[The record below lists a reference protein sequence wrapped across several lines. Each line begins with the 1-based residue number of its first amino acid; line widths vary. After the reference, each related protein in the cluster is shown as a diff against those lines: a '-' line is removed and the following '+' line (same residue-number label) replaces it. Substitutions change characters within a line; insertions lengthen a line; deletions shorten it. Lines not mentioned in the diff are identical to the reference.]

1 MTSALTARYRR
12 ASQGLNAFLILTFLY
27 SVILIINDGEALN
40 MSKDNPM
47 STPVNDQQTNC
58 DRLAPATAE
67 PLLAVDSYAS
77 QAKGKTGV
85 SRIIKA
91 TGYSID
97 GFQAAY
103 KFEAAFR
110 QVLWLNLLLLL
121 AIIFLP
127 FAIPIKMLLLISSF
141 LSLIVELFNT
151 GIEACVDHT
160 STEQHPLAKIAKD
173 VGSAAQFL
181 TLLLIF
187 VLWML
192 SLSSLFY

>member
-1 MTSALTARYRR
+1 M
-12 ASQGLNAFLILTFLY
+12 SQ
-27 SVILIINDGEALN
+27 
-40 MSKDNPM
+40 DNPI
-47 STPVNDQQTNC
+47 PINGEQINYGQVDQT
-58 DRLAPATAE
+58 TK
-67 PLLAVDSYAS
+67 PLLVAASYAS

-97 GFQAAY
+97 GLQAAY

-110 QVLWLNLLLLL
+110 QVLWLNIVLFI
-121 AIIFLP
+121 AIILLP
-127 FAIPIKMLLLISSF
+127 FAINIKMLLLISSF

-151 GIEACVDHT
+151 GIEASVDHT

-181 TLLLIF
+181 ALLLIF
-187 VLWML
+187 ILWIIAFL
-192 SLSSLFY
+192 NLL